1 MKEQSAAG
9 ILETTIEK
17 VKNLVNVS
25 TIIGEPM
32 NIDGGITI
40 IPVSKVTYGFA
51 SGGSDFPSKTN
62 KEIFGGGGGAGVTIT
77 PVAFLVISDGEVTIK
92 HITAFDNAAERV
104 VNLVPEMFDK
114 VTSVVNKAKKEKE
127 KEKQLLMMPR
137 SMFPQFPQ
145 RMFLPR
151 TNKRFSNFIIIN
163 LPPAYFKNM
172 AGG

>member
-25 TIIGEPM
+25 TIIGDP
-32 NIDGGITI
+32 ITVDGGITI

-51 SGGSDFPSKTN
+51 SGGSDFPSKSN

-77 PVAFLVISDGEVTIK
+77 PVAFLVVSDGEVTLK
-92 HITAFDNAAERV
+92 HITAYDNAAERV

-114 VTSVVNKAKKEKE
+114 VTSLVNKVKKENE
-127 KEKQLLMMPR
+127 KADAQTEL
-137 SMFPQFPQ
+137 
-145 RMFLPR
+145 
-151 TNKRFSNFIIIN
+151 
-163 LPPAYFKNM
+163 
-172 AGG
+172 G